1 MHRDTIV
8 SASAWFVPRRIR
20 STEYL
25 DSAMA
30 DPALALRSLQDIRR
44 SNGLGGRAA
53 VLSELRATLEGSS
66 GRSLTLLD
74 VGTGTGD
81 IPAAA
86 RDLAAAMGVTLRTV
100 GLEWSTALAAA
111 SRAQCG
117 DAVTG
122 DARCL
127 PFGDRSV
134 DLVICSQVLH
144 HFVDAEAASL
154 LRELHRVA
162 RVRVVVGELRRSWIA
177 AAGLWMVSWPLGFH
191 PVSRHDGVVSVMRG
205 YRCDELRDLV
215 RGATGV
221 MPTARNRPGFRVT
234 ASWNPV

>member
-1 MHRDTIV
+1 MSP
-8 SASAWFVPRRIR
+8 SALFAPRRIR
-20 STEYL
+20 GREYL
-25 DSAMA
+25 DFPQRDAS
-30 DPALALRSLQDIRR
+30 LALRSLQDIRR
-44 SNGLGGRAA
+44 SNRLFGGRAA
-53 VLSELRATLEGSS
+53 VLTELRAALKGSS
-66 GRSLTLLD
+66 GLTLTLLD
-74 VGTGTGD
+74 VGTGAGD

-86 RDLAAAMGVTLRTV
+86 RDVAASMGVTLRTT
-100 GLEWSTALAAA
+100 GLEWTTPLATA

-134 DLVICSQVLH
+134 DVVICSQVLH
-144 HFVDAEAASL
+144 HFADHEAASV

-162 RVRVVVGELRRSWIA
+162 RLRVIVGDIRRSWLA
-177 AAGLWMVSWPLGFH
+177 AAGLWIVSWPLGFH

-205 YRCDELRDLV
+205 YLCSELRDLV

-221 MPTARNRPGFRVT
+221 IPTARNRPGFRVT
-234 ASWNPV
+234 ASWNPA